1 MAGSCCFSAAV
12 HAKGAALQQCWG
24 FIDGTVRPIARPTR
38 NQRIMYSGHKR
49 IHCLKFQVWI
59 ITRCMCCV
67 YFMLLSPLLIMQSVD
82 TPNGLIAH
90 MFGPVEGRRHHAFML
105 GMSDLLG
112 KLRKFNL
119 PNGEPYVIYGDPAY
133 GLSRNILSP
142 FRGAHNYNSSRARV
156 QQVNESC
163 SHKCGMGLWENP
175 SIFFVS
181 RC

>member
-1 MAGSCCFSAAV
+1 
-12 HAKGAALQQCWG
+12 
-24 FIDGTVRPIARPTR
+24 
-38 NQRIMYSGHKR
+38 
-49 IHCLKFQVWI
+49 
-59 ITRCMCCV
+59 MCYV
-67 YFMLLSPLLIMQSVD
+67 YFMLLSPLLIMQSVE

-90 MFGPVEGRRHHAFML
+90 MFGPVEGRRHDAFML

-119 PNGEPYVIYGDPAY
+119 PNGEPYVIYGDPAN

-142 FRGAHNYNSSRARV
+142 FRGAHIIYIYSSRARV

-163 SHKCGMGLWENP
+163 SHKCGMRLWENS

-181 RC
+181 RF